1 MDGVRK
7 YWSDALAA
15 AVDPEVG
22 LNRPL
27 THSEPTVRAP
37 SNAKPP
43 TTSVYQAP
51 RSRVASVVSESW
63 VASSCH
69 QARPRSRKAPTPG
82 TCSITPV
89 TIPAPSAMLPRSP
102 SSTATPDPAA
112 TPSDRVLPEI
122 VTLTAG
128 RMPPVRSGS
137 VAQRSARPWLAHTPP
152 SSSDTAPPTPRYVI
166 GERRCAAGESVSAL
180 KLEPPA

>member
-37 SNAKPP
+37 SNATPP
-43 TTSVYQAP
+43 TTSIYQSP
-51 RSRVASVVSESW
+51 RSRVASVVSEIW
-63 VASSCH
+63 VASRCH
-69 QARPRSRKAPTPG
+69 QARPRSRRAPTPG

-102 SSTATPDPAA
+102 SIMAAPDPAA

-122 VTLTAG
+122 VAPTAG
-128 RMPPVRSGS
+128 RMPAVPTGS
-137 VAQRSARPWLAHTPP
+137 VAQRSARPWLAQTPP
-152 SSSDTAPPTPRYVI
+152 SSNDTAPPALRYVI
-166 GERRCAAGESVSAL
+166 GERRCAAGETVSAL